1 MCRCPSLSRY
11 SALPS
16 LRSRLPALVLKFTS
30 REIGIGAKHTRA
42 DELLFDDEFDDK
54 QLDLAKWYRCYTW
67 CNETQAAP
75 TVCPTIWSGCGNIT
89 CRCRAACC
97 T

>member
-30 REIGIGAKHTRA
+30 KGDRIGAKHTAA

-54 QLDLAKWYRCYTW
+54 QLDLASGI
-67 CNETQAAP
+67 AATP
-75 TVCPTIWSGCGNIT
+75 GAMRPRRLLRSALRSGVDVEI
-89 CRCRAACC
+89 
-97 T
+97 